1 MNADYGRR
9 RPLLIVLVL
18 LVISILLDRYLIAGL
33 CPWVSSFGG
42 FSLMIVFLDIPL
54 ALPLI
59 DPLPVAVLFSLFYSM
74 TPAGS
79 PVRQDDAQA
88 GMRGERL
95 SRLWGGVIVLA
106 CWMLAGALIYH
117 FTEGLLSRQVR
128 NGIDSFGI
136 HADIHTPFP
145 EYSTLHLRGGF
156 ILLLCFIIGGR
167 TLVKRINRAAIASPV
182 PEMISPSP
190 VVSAIVKKESPVPT
204 EIPVCTTIAAPP
216 PVAVR
221 PRATVKSV
229 AIVAPRRV
237 DIIKEEASTTL
248 Y

>member
-9 RPLLIVLVL
+9 RPMPIVLVL
-18 LVISILLDRYLIAGL
+18 LVISILLDRYLIAWL

-42 FSLMIVFLDIPL
+42 FSLMVVFLDIPL

-59 DPLPVAVLFSLFYSM
+59 DPLPVAVLFSLFYSIA
-74 TPAGS
+74 PAG
-79 PVRQDDAQA
+79 D
-88 GMRGERL
+88 RL
-95 SRLWGGVIVLA
+95 SRFWGGVIVLA

-117 FTEGLLSRQVR
+117 FAEDFLPRQVR

-167 TLVKRINRAAIASPV
+167 TLVKRINRVAIAHPAPGV
-182 PEMISPSP
+182 ISPELEKGKTAAPS
-190 VVSAIVKKESPVPT
+190 

-221 PRATVKSV
+221 SRAAVKSV

-237 DIIKEEASTTL
+237 EIL
-248 Y
+248 